1 MTRLPRFVL
10 PALSLFTLAVAGA
23 CAGGTENGGDD
34 DGPDAA
40 IAVDAPATD
49 ASPEVDAPM
58 VDAPTADAPSDA
70 SPDAMTDAMTDAMP
84 LAGDAC
90 AMAEVITIS
99 GGLGTATL
107 TGTTAGY
114 ANDYMPDACASGY
127 LQDGPD
133 HVYEVSVPAGALLG
147 ATVTPASGYDPGI
160 YLVGAPAAMCD
171 AMPITCLAGSDEGLS
186 GAPDTVRHVNETG
199 ADVTVFVVVDGTSTT
214 GGAFTLDVVVGAPPP
229 GDTCQSAEP
238 ITLSSG
244 MATVSATTA
253 TASLYANDYV
263 PTDASCEDGEGNDR
277 VHAVTVPAGERLIAT
292 VTPQTGFDVTLNLVG
307 GPAAMC
313 DASPIVCLESADNGS
328 SGGAETVTYVN
339 PTGSPV
345 EVLLVVDGYDSDD
358 EGTYDL
364 AVTVGVIPPPP
375 AGDTCQ
381 LAEPITLT
389 GGAATVTG
397 TTATTAG
404 YVDDYQPPS
413 GCAGSFLHDGN
424 DRVHAITVPAGARL
438 TATVTPTTSWD
449 TSIYFVGGPA
459 ASCDAD
465 PIVCLAG
472 ADASGS
478 GAAETIAYDNTTA
491 APVEV
496 MIVVD
501 SYDPSDEGDYA
512 LAVTVQ

>member
-238 ITLSSG
+238 ITLSS
-244 MATVSATTA
+244 
-253 TASLYANDYV
+253 
-263 PTDASCEDGEGNDR
+263 
-277 VHAVTVPAGERLIAT
+277 
-292 VTPQTGFDVTLNLVG
+292 
-307 GPAAMC
+307 
-313 DASPIVCLESADNGS
+313 
-328 SGGAETVTYVN
+328 
-339 PTGSPV
+339 
-345 EVLLVVDGYDSDD
+345 
-358 EGTYDL
+358 
-364 AVTVGVIPPPP
+364 
-375 AGDTCQ
+375 
-381 LAEPITLT
+381 
-389 GGAATVTG
+389 
-397 TTATTAG
+397 
-404 YVDDYQPPS
+404 
-413 GCAGSFLHDGN
+413 
-424 DRVHAITVPAGARL
+424 
-438 TATVTPTTSWD
+438 
-449 TSIYFVGGPA
+449 
-459 ASCDAD
+459 
-465 PIVCLAG
+465 
-472 ADASGS
+472 
-478 GAAETIAYDNTTA
+478 
-491 APVEV
+491 
-496 MIVVD
+496 
-501 SYDPSDEGDYA
+501 
-512 LAVTVQ
+512 